1 MILAIDVGNSNTTL
15 GLFDSTGRLLFRSA
29 LATDKNM
36 PKDQCAIALMEVFHL
51 YKADIGAV
59 TGTILSSVVP
69 PVTDSIYSAVKM
81 LTGKIPMVVGPGIK
95 TGLNIRAELHTQ
107 LGADIVADS
116 VCAISRY
123 PSPVIIVDMGT
134 AITLSLLID
143 NSYEGCAIMPGVRVA
158 LEALS
163 EHAAEL
169 PHISIQPPPS
179 ILGRNT
185 IDAMRAGILYGNAS
199 MVDGMIG
206 RFEKAAGVP
215 VASVVATGGSA
226 SSILKFCQRT
236 ILYDANLLLDGLYLI
251 YQKNKEAKAH
261 R

>member
-1 MILAIDVGNSNTTL
+1 MILAIDIGNSDTTL
-15 GLFDSTGRLLFRSA
+15 GLFDASGRLIFRSS
-29 LATDKNM
+29 LATDKGM
-36 PKDQCAIALMEVFHL
+36 PRDQCAMVLMEVFRL
-51 YKADIGAV
+51 YQADVGAV

-69 PVTDSIYSAVKM
+69 PVTDAMCSAVKM
-81 LTGKIPMVVGPGIK
+81 LTGKIPMVIGPGVK

-107 LGADIVADS
+107 LGSDIVADS

-123 PSPVIIVDMGT
+123 PSPVIVVDLGT

-185 IDAMRAGILYGNAS
+185 IDAMRAGILHGYAS

-206 RFEKAAGVP
+206 RFEEAAGLTAV
-215 VASVVATGGSA
+215 SVVATGGSA
-226 SSILKFCQRT
+226 STILKFCHRPIQ
-236 ILYDANLLLDGLYLI
+236 YDANLLLDGLYLI
-251 YQKNKEAKAH
+251 YQKNKDNKA
-261 R
+261 RK